1 MSLARLITTVLLCLV
16 LSQARAGEEI
26 MAEFTDSA
34 PRGGQ
39 RTPEV
44 LAHVPLKAVIAEFLD
59 PMDTGLGKSLGY
71 LIWRETLTAIS
82 DQAGAGV
89 IMAKAPPGERLV
101 DLLKRDYHLAAERIA
116 RNQRSRM
123 VLWGVIEPEGDS
135 VLIEPYLSIRDEGGD
150 SALRLTLSGRSR
162 SGRSEWGG
170 RAGTDRLGATVSRTR
185 FNFAPTTMKRTELF
199 RRLLITKSAVD
210 IRQNPQADA
219 TVIQRVPGEQVLQAV
234 DMQDDW
240 FELALDGGE
249 RGYVHAGS
257 FGRLRLPPREVVA
270 QLRSVNLRKGPG
282 TDHAVVRKGDLVGTF
297 PVLDMRYRHGKGLWY
312 RIDIGAEKTWI
323 AGWLVRP
330 RFSIPAVHFLAG
342 LYRYYGNRA
351 KDGVA
356 AFEDFIASTG
366 PHEDN
371 VVLASAHQ
379 LLGACRL
386 LSNDPAWK
394 GYEDFSRAISYT
406 PYDPDAYLLRSIA
419 AFGGGRTRAA
429 LDDLEKALSLDIKY
443 PPARQLT
450 LAAASLA
457 QAKHVTPL
465 SILTGLMSESQRT
478 DELLGRYGIAPE

>member
-1 MSLARLITTVLLCLV
+1 MSLARLITTLLVCLAV
-16 LSQARAGEEI
+16 SQARAGEEI
-26 MAEFTDSA
+26 MAEFSDTA
-34 PRGGQ
+34 PSGGQ

-101 DLLKRDYHLAAERIA
+101 ELLKNDYHLAAERIA

-123 VLWGVIEPEGDS
+123 VLWGVVESEGDS
-135 VLIEPYLSIRDEGGD
+135 FLIEPYLSIRDEGGD
-150 SALRLTLSGRSR
+150 SALRLTLSAKSR
-162 SGRSEWGG
+162 AGRSEWGDG
-170 RAGTDRLGATVSRTR
+170 AGDESLGATVSRTR
-185 FNFAPTTMKRTELF
+185 FNFAPSTIERTELF
-199 RRLLITKSAVD
+199 RRPLITQSAVD
-210 IRQNPQADA
+210 IRQHPRADA
-219 TVIQRVPGEQVLQAV
+219 TVIQRVPGDQVLQAV
-234 DMQDDW
+234 DMRDDW
-240 FELALDGGE
+240 FEVALDGGE

-270 QLRSVNLRKGPG
+270 QLRGVNLRKGPG
-282 TDHAVVRKGDLVGTF
+282 TDHAVVRNDDLVGTF

-312 RIDIGAEKTWI
+312 RIDAGAEESWI

-342 LYRYYGNRA
+342 LYRYYGDRA

-366 PHEDN
+366 PHENN

-379 LLGACRL
+379 LLGVCRL
-386 LSNDPAWK
+386 LSNEPAGK
-394 GYEDFSRAISYT
+394 GHEAFSRAIHHT
-406 PYDPDAYLLRSIA
+406 PYDPDAYLLRSVA
-419 AFGGGRTRAA
+419 AFGGGRTDAA
-429 LDDLEKALSLDIKY
+429 LDDLEKALSLDMEY

-450 LAAASLA
+450 LAAAALA
-457 QAKHVTPL
+457 QAPHVTPL
-465 SILTGLMSESQRT
+465 SILTGLMGESRRT
-478 DELLGRYGIAPE
+478 NQLLGHYGIAPE